1 MSGPTAGRG
10 AGRADLRL
18 AGQGTRAVTGLRGG
32 ARNGAVRGSPRA
44 GQGRAGRAGLP
55 GALGTWPAIPAK
67 VADQLRPLLPA
78 LVEEMIAEIQASV
91 AEYARPGDDSYAH
104 AVRRGAEEAAQQ
116 FVDRIADPDT
126 SWDQAAEVFRRL
138 GEGEAS
144 EGRSLEALQSAL
156 RAGARVALRSLT
168 RASQWMESPLETLG
182 LLAEA
187 LLAFIDE
194 IAALSAEGYAHAQAR
209 VAGELQ
215 RRQRRLL
222 SLLLAEP
229 PAAAQAVSEAA
240 RLAQWRQPRLVSV
253 VVLAGYSPSGG
264 PTPALPA
271 EVLQDLDRTPPVLI
285 VPDPYGPGRRDV
297 LDRGLRGLRG
307 AVGSPVGLRDAA
319 KSLNWAR
326 EALGLA
332 EQGVFGDSPIV
343 HCDDHLTDMV
353 LHRGGDL
360 LDRLETRRLAPLRGM
375 AAGRRDMLAETL
387 LAWLET
393 GKSSSVASRLFI
405 HPQTARYRLHK
416 LQDLFGDQLDNP
428 DARFEL
434 ALVLRA
440 RHSGPQRDPGDPLTA
455 PRPAPTSPSP
465 PASLAAGP
473 RSAAPVRDPAC
484 RPGQRAADQRRTG
497 RQAGSR

>member
-1 MSGPTAGRG
+1 VVSGPAAGRG

-18 AGQGTRAVTGLRGG
+18 AGQGTQGGAGLPDGARNRGARNGDG
-32 ARNGAVRGSPRA
+32 ARNGAVRDSS
-44 GQGRAGRAGLP
+44 RAGRETLP
-55 GALGTWPAIPAK
+55 GAAGAWPAIPAK

-91 AEYARPGDDSYAH
+91 AEYARPGDGSYAH

-168 RASQWMESPLETLG
+168 RASQWMEFPLETLG

-187 LLAFIDE
+187 LFTFIDE

-253 VVLAGYSPSGG
+253 VVLATRSPSGG
-264 PTPALPA
+264 PIPLPA

-285 VPDPYGPGRRDV
+285 VPDPYGPGRRDM
-297 LDRGLRGLRG
+297 LDRGLRGLQA

-319 KSLNWAR
+319 TSLHWAR

-332 EQGVFGDSPIV
+332 EQGAFGDCPIV

-353 LHRGGDL
+353 LRRGGDL

-393 GKSSSVASRLFI
+393 GKSSSVAARLFI

-440 RHSGPQRDPGDPLTA
+440 RHAGPQQGPSDP
-455 PRPAPTSPSP
+455 
-465 PASLAAGP
+465 
-473 RSAAPVRDPAC
+473 PVRDPAC
-484 RPGQRAADQRRTG
+484 RPGPPAGEARRTG
-497 RQAGSR
+497 RQAGFR

>member
-1 MSGPTAGRG
+1 
-10 AGRADLRL
+10 
-18 AGQGTRAVTGLRGG
+18 
-32 ARNGAVRGSPRA
+32 
-44 GQGRAGRAGLP
+44 
-55 GALGTWPAIPAK
+55 
-67 VADQLRPLLPA
+67 
-78 LVEEMIAEIQASV
+78 
-91 AEYARPGDDSYAH
+91 
-104 AVRRGAEEAAQQ
+104 
-116 FVDRIADPDT
+116 
-126 SWDQAAEVFRRL
+126 
-138 GEGEAS
+138 
-144 EGRSLEALQSAL
+144 
-156 RAGARVALRSLT
+156 VALRSLT
-168 RASQWMESPLETLG
+168 RASQWMDAPLETLG

-187 LLAFIDE
+187 LFMFIDE

-253 VVLAGYSPSGG
+253 VVLASRSTSGG
-264 PTPALPA
+264 PITALPA

-285 VPDPYGPGRRDV
+285 VPDPYGPGRRDM

-307 AVGSPVGLRDAA
+307 AVGSPVGVRDAA
-319 KSLNWAR
+319 KSMHWAR

-332 EQGVFGDSPIV
+332 EQGVFGDCPVV

-353 LHRGGDL
+353 LCRGGDL
-360 LDRLETRRLAPLRGM
+360 LDRLEAHRLAPLRGM

-440 RHSGPQRDPGDPLTA
+440 RHAGPQRDPGDPPVSDRAYRRA
-455 PRPAPTSPSP
+455 P
-465 PASLAAGP
+465 G
-473 RSAAPVRDPAC
+473 SA
-484 RPGQRAADQRRTG
+484 
-497 RQAGSR
+497 